1 MNEENKNDNQ
11 INDDDLD
18 DPVIKLIQIN
28 MLLFGFNE
36 AYISDNIDLINEQ
49 IKHLQTKLIYL
60 ESKDCR
66 ISLMKDIIDT
76 EKRDAT
82 NRFKLLI
89 NKRHKLLNMEYESS
103 SEEEKIDK

>member
-1 MNEENKNDNQ
+1 MNEKKENDS
-11 INDDDLD
+11 DDLD

-60 ESKDCR
+60 ESRDCR
-66 ISLMKDIIDT
+66 NSLMKDIIES

-89 NKRHKLLNMEYESS
+89 NKRHKLLNMAVDTS
-103 SEEEKIDK
+103 SEEENK